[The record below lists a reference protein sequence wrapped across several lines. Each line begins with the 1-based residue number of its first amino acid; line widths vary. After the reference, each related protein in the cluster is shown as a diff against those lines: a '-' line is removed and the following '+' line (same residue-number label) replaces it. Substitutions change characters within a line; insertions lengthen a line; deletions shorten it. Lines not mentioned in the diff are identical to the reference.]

1 MAQDFE
7 RLFARNVGTS
17 AVTLMTSNSDDALI
31 GIRITNVLTAT
42 IQVDVYISS
51 GGNDY
56 HIAKNL
62 SIPQGS
68 GYELIQDGSKVN
80 LLTGDALKIKSDTA
94 SSADVWVSFIDSI
107 ST

>member
-7 RLFARNVGTS
+7 RLFARNVGTG

-80 LLTGDALKIKSDTA
+80 LLTGDVLKIKSDTA

>member
-7 RLFARNVGTS
+7 RLFARNVGTG

-42 IQVDVYISS
+42 IQVDVYITS

-80 LLTGDALKIKSDTA
+80 LLTGDVLKIKSDTA

>member
-7 RLFARNVGTS
+7 SAFARNVGTS
-17 AVTLMTSNSDDALI
+17 AVSLVTSNSDDALI
-31 GIRITNVLTAT
+31 GIRVTNVLAAT

-80 LLTGDALKIKSDTA
+80 ILNGDVLKIKSDTA

>member
-7 RLFARNVGTS
+7 RAFARNVGTS
-17 AVTLMTSNSDDALI
+17 AFSLVTSNSDDALI
-31 GIRITNVLTAT
+31 GIRVTNGLAAT

-80 LLTGDALKIKSDTA
+80 ILNGDVLKIKSDTA
-94 SSADVWVSFIDSI
+94 SSADVWVAFIDSI

>member
-17 AVTLMTSNSDDALI
+17 AVSLMTSNSDDALI
-31 GIRITNVLTAT
+31 GIRVTNVLAAT
-42 IQVDVYISS
+42 IQVDVYITT

-68 GYELIQDGSKVN
+68 GYELIQDGSKIN
-80 LLTGDALKIKSDTA
+80 ILNGDVLKIKSDTA
-94 SSADVWVSFIDSI
+94 SSADVWVSVVDTI
-107 ST
+107 SE

>member
-7 RLFARNVGTS
+7 RVIARNIGTS
-17 AVTLMTSNSDDALI
+17 ASSLLTSNSDDALI
-31 GIRITNVLTAT
+31 GIRVANVVSQT
-42 IQVDVYISS
+42 IQVDVYIST
-51 GGNDY
+51 GGNEY
-56 HIAKNL
+56 HLVKGL

-80 LLTGDALKIKSDTA
+80 LETGDVLKIKSDTA